1 VLRWIAED
9 KKFRGTAQRIQSTTS
24 AVTATATA
32 DTPLTQGGQHAAHAQ
47 STPNLMAEANRLCR
61 RSLPEL
67 RNGLDA
73 DGGGGWRVDGLSARS
88 RADLG
93 GDDGLRSLRTE
104 GGTGTA
110 ALAVLADTIRAAAV
124 DVSASFSAEFGAVH
138 SYYATLIAAARQSLS
153 PRDIAAAVRSLLN
166 QKCAAMRALTERS
179 QAASRAQRESK
190 VAPERPAAVRMA
202 AGGRHP
208 S

>member
-1 VLRWIAED
+1 
-9 KKFRGTAQRIQSTTS
+9 
-24 AVTATATA
+24 
-32 DTPLTQGGQHAAHAQ
+32 
-47 STPNLMAEANRLCR
+47 M
-61 RSLPEL
+61 
-67 RNGLDA
+67 
-73 DGGGGWRVDGLSARS
+73 
-88 RADLG
+88 
-93 GDDGLRSLRTE
+93 RSLRTE

-179 QAASRAQRESK
+179 QAASRAQRESR
-190 VAPERPAAVRMA
+190 VAPERPAAVR
-202 AGGRHP
+202 AGP
-208 S
+208 SGGLSRR